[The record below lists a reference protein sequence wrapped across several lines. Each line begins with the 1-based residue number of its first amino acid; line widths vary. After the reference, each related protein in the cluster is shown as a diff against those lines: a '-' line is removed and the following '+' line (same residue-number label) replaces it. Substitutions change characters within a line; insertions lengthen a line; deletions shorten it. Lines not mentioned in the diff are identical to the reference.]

1 MQDMD
6 FRGRWVL
13 VTGASSG
20 LGLEMAR
27 QLAQRHGANLVL
39 VARRAAALEALAAE
53 LRAAAGVECVVI
65 AADLSR
71 PEDVERVYAES
82 TTGRDIYAVVL
93 NAGITHFGS
102 HLELD
107 WPGFQQLLATNVTAV
122 VRLATLFA
130 PCLVDKGQ
138 GGGLLF
144 VSSMAGFLPVPYQ
157 AAYAGSKAFV
167 SNFALSLQ
175 QELNEKKV
183 TLTLFAPGG
192 IRTAMTHDSALRY
205 FEDTSLLQSVED
217 CAAEALGALKAR
229 RPLHV
234 PGMMNRLQLFF
245 TRFAPRTLVGAVART
260 AYRKALTAEG
270 KAW

>member
-20 LGLEMAR
+20 LGREMAV
-27 QLAQRHGANLVL
+27 QLARRHGAHLVL
-39 VARRAAALEALAAE
+39 VARRAATLEALAAE
-53 LRAAAGVECVVI
+53 LRRDAGVQCAVI

-71 PEDVERVYAES
+71 DEEVVRVFAEA
-82 TTGRDIYAVVL
+82 TAGRDIYAAIL

-107 WPGFQQLLATNVTAV
+107 WAGFQQLLATNVSAV

-130 PCLVDKGQ
+130 PYFVGKGQ
-138 GGGLLF
+138 GGGMLF

-175 QELNEKKV
+175 QELNEKNV

-192 IRTAMTHDSALRY
+192 ISTAMTHDSALRH
-205 FEDTSLLQSVED
+205 FEDTGLLQSAED
-217 CAAEALGALKAR
+217 CAAEALDALRAR

-234 PGMMNRLQLFF
+234 PGSMNRLQLFV
-245 TRFAPRTLVGAVART
+245 TRFAPRTLVGAVTRT
-260 AYRKALTAEG
+260 AYRKALKAEG

>member
-1 MQDMD
+1 MKDMD

-27 QLAQRHGANLVL
+27 QLALRHGAHLLL
-39 VARRAAALEALAAE
+39 VARRAAALEALAAD
-53 LRAAAGVECVVI
+53 LRREAGVECVVI

-71 PEDVERVYAES
+71 DEDVERVFAEA
-82 TTGRDIYAVVL
+82 TAGRDVYAAVL

-107 WPGFQQLLATNVTAV
+107 WAGFRQLLATNVTAV

-130 PCLVDKGQ
+130 PYLIGKGQ
-138 GGGLLF
+138 GGGMLF

-175 QELNEKKV
+175 QELNEKNV

-205 FEDTSLLQSVED
+205 FEDTSLLQSVEE
-217 CAAEALGALKAR
+217 CAADALGALRAR
-229 RPLHV
+229 QPLHV
-234 PGMMNRLQLFF
+234 PGAMNRLQLFF
-245 TRFAPRTLVGAVART
+245 TRFAPRTLVGAVTRIT
-260 AYRKALTAEG
+260 YRKALTAEG